1 MRKNTSLKIAAIGC
15 FIIAIT
21 HVGIAIVGGDWYV
34 FFGAGQE
41 MADMDASGSLYP
53 FTLTMLIAIVFSI
66 WGSYAISAAGEI
78 RRLPLQ
84 KTALG
89 IISAILLLRGMS
101 GFILPFVSNHPFILQ
116 NSISFWII
124 TSTISTGMVGLFLM
138 GFIGPKK

>member
-1 MRKNTSLKIAAIGC
+1 MRKKAWLQIAAMGC

-41 MADMDASGSLYP
+41 MADMDASGSWYP
-53 FTLTMLIAIVFSI
+53 FTLTMIIALVFSI
-66 WGSYAISAAGEI
+66 WGCYALSAIGEI

-84 KTALG
+84 KTALR
-89 IISAILLLRGMS
+89 IISAVLLLRGLS

-116 NSISFWII
+116 NSNSFWMI
-124 TSTISTGMVGLFLM
+124 TSAISSALGVFFLM
-138 GFIGPKK
+138 GLIGMKK